1 MSTEFGSHRGLLS
14 HPTGSASVV
23 AGESSEAKVEPKPRV
38 AGPPIPPVAGA
49 PPRDPLKAVVV
60 SVTPILLESRYRM
73 LVSAYVRL
81 RRSRRGRWAVGAGS
95 GAVTLALAALAARHF
110 AAMSWPLSSG
120 HPGVLVAAAL
130 LLVLAQALKAVGWG
144 RLFTPSERPPLLALA
159 AGNGGA
165 ALVGILLPGRFDDA
179 MRIAV
184 VRRYPS
190 CPAGVRVLCL
200 SLVML
205 GLIDSVALAPLALA
219 GAVLPDIG
227 TGVRIGLAVVAA
239 AGVAA
244 AAVISV
250 LPRLAVSPR
259 TLRFRLGRWV
269 STRTTSPRRASEAW
283 GLVSACWIVR
293 AVAFFLLLGALGVG
307 YSISLALLFLCAGA
321 AAAALPLG
329 LAGAATQAGA
339 GGAALA
345 TTGVGASEALHVAIS
360 IGVLGVLT
368 GTAVLL
374 AAILWRSGTALLPRA
389 SGRIT

>member
-1 MSTEFGSHRGLLS
+1 MGTELGSRRAFRS
-14 HPTGSASVV
+14 RPTGAASPT
-23 AGESSEAKVEPKPRV
+23 AR
-38 AGPPIPPVAGA
+38 
-49 PPRDPLKAVVV
+49 PRDPLAAVVV
-60 SVTPILLESRYRM
+60 SVTPVVLESRYQL
-73 LVSAYVRL
+73 LVSAYARL
-81 RRSRRGRWAVGAGS
+81 RRSRRGHWALGAGT

-110 AAMSWPLSSG
+110 ASMSWPLASRQ
-120 HPGVLVAAAL
+120 PGVLVAAAL
-130 LLVLAQALKAVGWG
+130 LLVLAQALKAFGWG
-144 RLFTPSERPPLLALA
+144 RLFTTPERPAVLALA

-165 ALVGILLPGRFDDA
+165 ALAGILLPGRFDDA
-179 MRIAV
+179 MRVAV
-184 VRRYPS
+184 VRRFPN

-205 GLIDSVALAPLALA
+205 GLIDSAALAPLALA
-219 GAVLPDIG
+219 GAVLPDSG
-227 TGVRIGLAVVAA
+227 TGVRIGLAIVAA

-244 AAVISV
+244 AALISV
-250 LPRLAVSPR
+250 LPRVAASRR

-269 STRTTSPRRASEAW
+269 STRTTSPRHASQSLA
-283 GLVSACWIVR
+283 LVSACWYVR

-345 TTGVGASEALHVAIS
+345 ATGVGASEALHVAVS

-368 GTAVLL
+368 GTAVLV
-374 AAILWRSGTALLPRA
+374 AAIIWRGGVSLLPRVLA
-389 SGRIT
+389 

>member
-1 MSTEFGSHRGLLS
+1 MTESARKHRRPVRG
-14 HPTGSASVV
+14 PAVEAPGV
-23 AGESSEAKVEPKPRV
+23 APA
-38 AGPPIPPVAGA
+38 
-49 PPRDPLKAVVV
+49 RDPLAAVVV
-60 SVTPILLESRYRM
+60 SVTPILLESRYR
-73 LVSAYVRL
+73 LLLGAYKRVA
-81 RRSRRGRWAVGAGS
+81 RSRRGRWAMGAGS
-95 GAVTLALAALAARHF
+95 GVVTLGLVALAARHF
-110 AAMSWPLSSG
+110 AAMSWPLAGG

-130 LLVLAQALKAVGWG
+130 LLVLAQGLKAWGWG

-184 VRRYPS
+184 VRRYPR

-219 GAVLPDIG
+219 GAVLPQAG
-227 TGVRIGLAVVAA
+227 TLLRIGLAVVAGA
-239 AGVAA
+239 GLMAGV
-244 AAVISV
+244 VIAT
-250 LPRLAVSPR
+250 LPRLAANRR

-269 STRTTSPRRASEAW
+269 STRTTSPRHASQAW
-283 GLVSACWIVR
+283 ALVSACWVVR
-293 AVAFFLLLGALGVG
+293 AGAFVLLLGALGAG

-345 TTGVGASEALHVAIS
+345 AAGIGAAEALHVAVS

-368 GTAVLL
+368 GTAVFVT
-374 AAILWRSGTALLPRA
+374 AIAWRSGSSLLARA
-389 SGRIT
+389 SGSRLLIPR